1 MSRWADRDAATAR
14 AELERFTTCPLF
26 AQLRARR
33 PAGFAQISRRTPF
46 LREWSPAP
54 PADSLHGLLAGR
66 SLVFVGD
73 STSEQQFHA
82 LYCDLAAYQATWWQQ
97 PPSFVMNKGRVC
109 VPLSGDALVCFVD
122 FRTAALTKTT
132 PRAVARA
139 LRSAL
144 LPSDVVVFNFGV
156 HYFHASDA
164 ADAAAEFASAFANE
178 SAPRLVWRETA
189 PQHFPGGAYLGENS
203 KRGRHCVPFDAPPPA
218 VADAYNRAARPRLAG
233 VPSLRVW
240 AMSAERWDEHRGRAP
255 GAADAPLDC
264 THWLLPGVP
273 NAWNG
278 MLAAMLATDGLR
290 PLRHRRSL
298 RSRWERLRTEL
309 IDLDGCLLQRPPP
322 NATSADA
329 LCCSY
334 ECKAAPIGDARAA
347 RGGVMPTR
355 PP

>member
-1 MSRWADRDAATAR
+1 M
-14 AELERFTTCPLF
+14 
-26 AQLRARR
+26 
-33 PAGFAQISRRTPF
+33 
-46 LREWSPAP
+46 
-54 PADSLHGLLAGR
+54 
-66 SLVFVGD
+66 
-73 STSEQQFHA
+73 
-82 LYCDLAAYQATWWQQ
+82 
-97 PPSFVMNKGRVC
+97 
-109 VPLSGDALVCFVD
+109 
-122 FRTAALTKTT
+122 
-132 PRAVARA
+132 
-139 LRSAL
+139 
-144 LPSDVVVFNFGV
+144 
-156 HYFHASDA
+156 
-164 ADAAAEFASAFANE
+164 
-178 SAPRLVWRETA
+178 
-189 PQHFPGGAYLGENS
+189 
-203 KRGRHCVPFDAPPPA
+203 PFDEPPPA

-240 AMSAERWDEHRGRAP
+240 TMSAERWDEHRGRAP

-290 PLRHRRSL
+290 PLRHRRSM

-329 LCCSY
+329 LCCSH